1 MPMPGRGGPGMGGPR
16 GPGGPKMGRP
26 MGGPMP
32 PPRPFRRRPMMGPR
46 GGCLGCAMMALTPVL
61 AVTLALV
68 FLFW

>member
-1 MPMPGRGGPGMGGPR
+1 MPMPGRGGPR
-16 GPGGPKMGRP
+16 MGRP
-26 MGGPMP
+26 MGGPMPPPP

-46 GGCLGCAMMALTPVL
+46 GDCLGCAMMALTPVL